1 MAQIPRQA
9 RALLPRCQ
17 IPRPVALAWMLFPRT
32 LLLPTHCRG
41 HWLERNTAGPRHPR
55 RPGPVRLENARLEG
69 HDGDMG
75 EWGGEWGALMF
86 RRVVLILGLIA
97 MGLALNG
104 CTKCGPI
111 WDDWVQSPK
120 SCKSDRL

>member
-1 MAQIPRQA
+1 MPDL
-9 RALLPRCQ
+9 RAM
-17 IPRPVALAWMLFPRT
+17 IAAL
-32 LLLPTHCRG
+32 
-41 HWLERNTAGPRHPR
+41 
-55 RPGPVRLENARLEG
+55 
-69 HDGDMG
+69 G
-75 EWGGEWGALMF
+75 EWGVFMF

-97 MGLALNG
+97 VGLALNG